1 MIMNKHILYLFSL
14 MGLLSLAA
22 CTNEENPLLSNE
34 TGEVCF
40 AVSEEE
46 PVQIETRASFDVNEF
61 NVSLKRGS
69 ELLFSDKYSGI
80 AGKSY
85 GYSAG
90 DGYLF
95 TAESCTKSEAES
107 ANSKWGKARAA
118 GEESFEIIANQNNN
132 IEVTCKQVNA
142 SVQVGFSDFIKKLC
156 PEYAITFYAADD
168 DVRQFTIDQDNYS
181 YRTAYFNVNESRA
194 LNYKVTLTYSGEK
207 HEFADNYTLL
217 PSSNYQLN
225 IKLSDESI
233 SVVSIGISVNGEL
246 VDDVKMDPVIINPYE
261 DTNTSLE

>member
-1 MIMNKHILYLFSL
+1 

-85 GYSAG
+85 G
-90 DGYLF
+90 
-95 TAESCTKSEAES
+95 
-107 ANSKWGKARAA
+107 
-118 GEESFEIIANQNNN
+118 
-132 IEVTCKQVNA
+132 
-142 SVQVGFSDFIKKLC
+142 
-156 PEYAITFYAADD
+156 
-168 DVRQFTIDQDNYS
+168 
-181 YRTAYFNVNESRA
+181 
-194 LNYKVTLTYSGEK
+194 
-207 HEFADNYTLL
+207 
-217 PSSNYQLN
+217 
-225 IKLSDESI
+225 
-233 SVVSIGISVNGEL
+233 
-246 VDDVKMDPVIINPYE
+246 
-261 DTNTSLE
+261 